1 MVSSTSASPIGSMS
15 PDNDDDYD
23 YQVDNGFVI
32 PPGGVA
38 SGDKDMT
45 DEKKK
50 SDASDEE
57 DSDDNTTLSVPTTSK
72 RRLEDDDPDDKRAK
86 RRKEIEQQREI
97 SFNIIQDAL
106 EGVAEEGLDYQNV
119 ASMMGKFF

>member
-32 PPGGVA
+32 PAGGVA

-45 DEKKK
+45 DEKKNQTLLMKKTVMTTQHCQFQRPAKEDWKMMILMTKEQKEEKK
-50 SDASDEE
+50 SNNKGRSV
-57 DSDDNTTLSVPTTSK
+57 STLSKMP
-72 RRLEDDDPDDKRAK
+72 
-86 RRKEIEQQREI
+86 
-97 SFNIIQDAL
+97 
-106 EGVAEEGLDYQNV
+106 
-119 ASMMGKFF
+119 